1 MTVAGVEIFLPI
13 ISTIVYEIARD
24 KIFDKI
30 RPEMFI
36 YEREAQFLKFKRESI
51 EMAQF
56 LAELKQH
63 HPGNP
68 FSFQTTTLN
77 LFSDHEDINKIQS
90 IEFKVWK
97 ENCQISILTY
107 SDRDIR
113 TVQTQVLI
121 IFLI

>member
-1 MTVAGVEIFLPI
+1 MISNKGNTYETVISVTVAGVEISMPI
-13 ISTIVYEIARD
+13 ISTIVFEIVRD
-24 KIFDKI
+24 KLFDKI

-63 HPGNP
+63 HPGNL

-77 LFSDHEDINKIQS
+77 IFFRPRRYQHNSVNRVQSMERKLPDIN
-90 IEFKVWK
+90 
-97 ENCQISILTY
+97 N
-107 SDRDIR
+107 DI
-113 TVQTQVLI
+113 
-121 IFLI
+121 